1 MTHSMTGFG
10 KAVCELPKKKINIEI
25 KSLNSKQLDINTRL
39 PGIYREKE
47 LEIRNITG
55 QQLIRGKIDLVMF
68 VEKLEDED
76 VSVINQEVVK
86 SYYQQLK
93 KIAGELQSDKEEQLL
108 PIIMRLPETL
118 KVDKKELDEEEWRT
132 VKSGITDA
140 LDDLIRFRATEGK
153 ALEKDMIIHGNN
165 ILLLLEEVRKFED
178 PRIKKIEDRIREN
191 LKGKVGPDDL
201 DQNRL
206 EQEMIYYLEKLDI
219 SEEKIRLKN
228 HCEYFLDTLNLKEPV
243 GKKLG
248 FITQEMGREINTL
261 GSKANDSDIQKIV
274 VRMKDELEKMK
285 EQVLNVL

>member
-93 KIAGELQSDKEEQLL
+93 KIAGELKSDKEEQLL

-118 KVDKKELDEEEWRT
+118 KVDKKELGEEEWRT